1 MCVPPS
7 PYDLRLHG
15 LGWPAK
21 AGFARQVGTG
31 TFRGHRV
38 VSLEGL
44 GNSGNGTHPLSGDE
58 VAYEAVTHTPV
69 ELRTVNRNGPTR
81 FRGVFNATV
90 VKLLPDVSGKSVTF
104 SVPDGGAPRNAD
116 LKEVDF
122 RKASLAQAREV
133 LGRPPLW
140 LGPSYQGHRLR
151 FVQTAREGS
160 EAGNGGAAGLVP
172 AVRLDYG
179 PFRIDE
185 FGDQRPLWLVRAAP
199 PGAVLAGSNVVSL
212 ERDGVGVQA
221 EGAAANWAEPARA
234 LALAKA
240 LRPVPG
246 R

>member
-1 MCVPPS
+1 MRSGPARSRGKFFSLDTVTLRP
-7 PYDLRLHG
+7 DL
-15 LGWPAK
+15 PA
-21 AGFARQVGTG
+21 T
-31 TFRGHRV
+31 
-38 VSLEGL
+38 
-44 GNSGNGTHPLSGDE
+44 D
-58 VAYEAVTHTPV
+58 
-69 ELRTVNRNGPTR
+69 
-81 FRGVFNATV
+81 
-90 VKLLPDVSGKSVTF
+90 VTF
-104 SVPDGGAPRNAD
+104 AVPDGGAPRNAD
-116 LKEVDF
+116 LKEIDF
-122 RKASLAQAREV
+122 RKADLARAREV

-160 EAGNGGAAGLVP
+160 EAGNGGAAGLALV
-172 AVRLDYG
+172 VRLDYG

-221 EGAAANWAEPARA
+221 EGAAGNWAEPARA

-246 R
+246 S